1 MKKLVFWEMNEINFE
16 FLSYYTRQG
25 KLKNWKALIDKH
37 GIYTTFAEKKY
48 EELEPWIQWPTVRT
62 GLDYSEHNVFRL
74 GDMEASGI
82 KQHWEILE
90 ERGLT
95 VAAISPINGANNT
108 RKSPFWIPDPWVD
121 TKISGDGFSHRIAK
135 AVRQAVNDN
144 AQEKLNIDTV
154 LAVLEGLLTKTQLSS
169 WKTYLKGVAGA
180 LNKQHWS
187 KAIVLDRLLA
197 DVFIALWKRHRP
209 DFSVLFLN
217 AGAHIQHHYM
227 CSSPAY
233 AGKAKN
239 PGWYIPEGKDPL
251 LEILE
256 LYDTILGDLSALPD
270 TRLMISVGMQQVP
283 YEKVSYYWRLKE
295 HGRFLKKI
303 GIEHLRVQPRMT
315 RDFLVEF
322 ESEEDCA
329 VAESKLRNITS
340 RDGVNI
346 FGEVDNR
353 GKDIFVTLTYP
364 DEINKDFSIK
374 LEGKEYT
381 GFFDDVV
388 FVAIKNGHHD
398 TIGYFIDTQL
408 KPGELEQDFALKK
421 LFGMVM
427 QHFNVELENSIPASC
442 QFCA

>member
-1 MKKLVFWEMNEINFE
+1 VKKLVFWEMNEINFE
-16 FLSYYTRQG
+16 FVSYYTRQG
-25 KLKNWKALIDKH
+25 KLKNWKNFIDKH
-37 GIYTTFAEKKY
+37 GIYTTFSEKKY

-62 GLDYSEHNVFRL
+62 GLDYNEHKVFRL
-74 GDMEASGI
+74 GDMDASGI
-82 KQHWEILE
+82 KQHWELVE
-90 ERGLT
+90 EMGFT

-108 RKSPFWIPDPWVD
+108 KNSPFWIPDPWVD

-144 AQEKLNIDTV
+144 AQEKLSAETV
-154 LAVLEGLLTKTQLSS
+154 LAVVEGLLTKTQLSS
-169 WKTYLKGVAGA
+169 WKTYLQGVAGA

-197 DVFIALWKRHRP
+197 DVFISLWRKHQP

-233 AGKAKN
+233 SGNAKN
-239 PGWYIPEGKDPL
+239 PSWYVPEGEDPL

-256 LYDTILGDLSALPD
+256 LYDTILGELSALPD

-283 YEKVSYYWRLKE
+283 YEKVTYYWRLKNHSE
-295 HGRFLKKI
+295 FLQKI
-303 GIEHLRVQPRMT
+303 GIRHSRVQPRMT

-322 ESEEDCA
+322 ESLDACA
-329 VAESKLRNITS
+329 AAERTLSNITS
-340 RDGVNI
+340 REGVKI
-346 FGEVDNR
+346 FGEIDNR

-364 DEINKDFSIK
+364 DVIEDGFSIN
-374 LEGKEYT
+374 LDGKDYAK
-381 GFFDDVV
+381 FKDDVV

-398 TIGYFIDTQL
+398 TLGYFMDSQL
-408 KPGELEQDFALKK
+408 EPDDLQQDFALKEI
-421 LFGMVM
+421 FAMVM
-427 QHFNVELENSIPASC
+427 RHFGIR
-442 QFCA
+442 